1 MSKSKTA
8 KTASKNNPTTRESAR
23 EFFFEGKKV
32 KPAKLILENTS
43 FLGAEYDGG
52 DIVVSNG
59 VPIHWSSVVSISGKA
74 N

>member
-8 KTASKNNPTTRESAR
+8 KTASKNNPTSRESAR

-43 FLGAEYDGG
+43 FLGAEYESG

-59 VPIHWSSVVSISGKA
+59 TPMHWSNIVSMSGKK
-74 N
+74 